1 MISALAAGTGGK
13 RYSII
18 FQAFASGFDYS
29 IKNGYGDVFGRGFGK
44 KSNDAFS
51 DLLGT
56 GMSRALPYTAS
67 KGNSL
72 GSYGLETLSGLGGH
86 FTSEQIKQS
95 SK

>member
-1 MISALAAGTGGK
+1 MISALASGFGG
-13 RYSII
+13 RSGAVLSIG
-18 FQAFASGFDYS
+18 ASGVDYS
-29 IKNGYGDVFGRGFGK
+29 INDGYGNVFGRGFGK